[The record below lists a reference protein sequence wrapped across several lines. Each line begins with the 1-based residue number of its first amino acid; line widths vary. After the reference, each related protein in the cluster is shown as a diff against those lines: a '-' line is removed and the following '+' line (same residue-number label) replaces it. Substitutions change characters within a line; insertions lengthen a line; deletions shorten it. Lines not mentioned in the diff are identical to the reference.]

1 MDDHDDEPGVTGPTS
16 PPSTNWPLSDREAA
30 GQVAGIDSRIAIFS
44 IRALGYDPGSADPKP
59 RELLDWVHNRQAA
72 ERRRRQVLGAAITA
86 FATAVL
92 GGVSWPL
99 IQHLFRVFGP

>member
-1 MDDHDDEPGVTGPTS
+1 MDDHDDEPGVARSTGP
-16 PPSTNWPLSDREAA
+16 PSATWPLSDREGA

-59 RELLDWVHNRQAA
+59 RDLLDWVHNRQKA
-72 ERRRRQVLGAAITA
+72 ERRWRQVFGAAITA